1 MSARGKDSSPNM
13 AGSSP
18 AQESLLLGNGQ
29 QLALLEVDEA
39 GLPAEAY
46 ALAEQAGRFTG
57 ERIFSTNP
65 KLYRAIVALLGR
77 AVPYRE
83 ISEICSVSV
92 NTVCAVAQR
101 EGVPIETLR
110 ERIGRLS
117 LDVASLT
124 IEAIRDML
132 ADPMVRAGL
141 TLRDLSVAYGIA
153 SQNGQ
158 LFLGGATARIEVA
171 EVAPG
176 HADYLAY
183 IRNVTATGSVAENPA
198 LKGAAQA
205 KGDQALE
212 VAASMPAGPSA
223 EASK

>member
-1 MSARGKDSSPNM
+1 MSARDKDSSPNT
-13 AGSSP
+13 AGGSA

-39 GLPAEAY
+39 GLPAAAY
-46 ALAEQAGRFTG
+46 ELAEQAGRFTG

-132 ADPMVRAGL
+132 ADPMVRGGL

-158 LFLGGATARIEVA
+158 LFLGGATSRIEVA

-183 IRNVTATGSVAENPA
+183 IRNVTATGSVAENPTP
-198 LKGAAQA
+198 KGAALA
-205 KGDQALE
+205 VRDEALE
-212 VAASMPAGPSA
+212 VTTSTPASAPAQPSR
-223 EASK
+223 